1 MPDLQFPISS
11 FIAIS
16 VSLLSSALAITAW
29 NRRTTAGAVS
39 LMFVLLGASIWSF
52 AYSLQQIL
60 VDFNLKVL
68 AGDIT
73 YIGIL
78 TVPTAWFAFGLQY
91 TGKGDWLS
99 TRKAAWLA
107 IMPALTYA
115 GLLTDPLHHQ
125 FYYSFAI
132 QQVNGYALLA
142 IEHGIIFWIHTAYSY
157 ILMLIGTVVL
167 LGASFRTPVIYRRQ
181 AWILVIAALIPWV
194 FNILYLMD
202 LFPLRGIDPT
212 PLAFTMSG
220 LAIIL
225 GVYRFRLLDL
235 TPLARDR
242 IVEVMEDGVVIL
254 DANNRIVDCNPS
266 AGRLLNAGSADL
278 IGMSANKVFS
288 RWNELVEKYNG
299 AVEVN
304 EPIVLQDNNQ
314 LKYYDLRIST
324 LFGSQNRSIGR
335 LILLRETTD
344 ARIAQE
350 ALRDS
355 EAKYRLLVDTSPDA
369 IILTDLEGCL
379 VLYNQVAA
387 QMYGVENNSR
397 LEGISVY
404 DYVVPEDREC
414 ARQYSRE
421 ALRSGTLQQFEYIAK
436 RQDGSRFPAE
446 ISLSTF
452 RDQAGNPKGFVCVM
466 RDVTSRR
473 QSEDEIRRMAIIER
487 NQRETADA
495 LFETSKSLSETLD
508 FETVQDRLL
517 DQVARV
523 VPYDSACMLMVQG
536 DQVVF
541 ARTHG
546 YEKFDPSLPGRL
558 ESFSFDLQS
567 TANLQWMY
575 EHKQPLITAD
585 THGFPGWVRLGD
597 TSYIRSWIGAPI
609 IVRGQVIGFLSLD
622 KTETDFYHPEHALTL
637 AAFAAQAG
645 LAMQNA
651 NLFAET
657 TELLRREQ
665 QLNNILQIIGSS
677 LDLSVVLSDILRLSC
692 ELVGADIGVVGML
705 DKAGE
710 TIAAINTYNLDL
722 EEVDLLVKKGDGLS
736 WEVIEQKKALLLEDY
751 CSHPQARKP
760 LKSYNVQSMLCAP
773 VRSGDEVLGL
783 LIFFTTTPGKKFN
796 ERDIPLAESVGR
808 EAGVSIQNS
817 RLFAAARRRAEE
829 ADTVREAVSAVSSA
843 LELNWVLDQIITN
856 LEKVVPF
863 DSCAV
868 FLQEGD
874 RLRIVAARGFPDVS
888 RVLGK
893 TYTLDNDLTLQAFG
907 SAKAVILPDAS
918 KDPHFVGWG
927 DADHVRGWM
936 GVPLFARGAITGLLT
951 IDSRSVDAYT
961 ESDANLAQAFANQAA
976 IAIENARLFEK
987 VQHLAITDPLTEL
1000 YNRRYFFE
1008 QARREFYR
1016 ARRYGAAMSLMMLD
1030 VDDLKL
1036 VNDTYGHQTGD
1047 QLVEFIGVQC
1057 RAQLRQ
1063 VDIPARYAGDEFIIA
1078 LPETDLEGA
1087 IQVAVRIR
1095 DRITVGFYNDGKN
1108 LIPASVTIGAAEMD
1122 ADCFSLEAL
1131 INRADQALYAAKQ
1144 DGKNRVCAWHDGQ
1157 FDIYDSAPPDMLEKA
1172 PTEII

>member
-1 MPDLQFPISS
+1 MPDLQFPVSS
-11 FIAIS
+11 FIAFAVALIS
-16 VSLLSSALAITAW
+16 FALAVTAW
-29 NRRTTAGAVS
+29 NRRPTAGAVS
-39 LMFVLLGASIWSF
+39 LALVLLGASIWSL
-52 AYSLQQIL
+52 AYGVQQIL
-60 VDFNLKVL
+60 VDFNLKLL

-78 TVPTAWFAFGLQY
+78 TVPTAWFSFGLQY
-91 TGKGDWLS
+91 TGKGGWLS
-99 TRKAAWLA
+99 TRKVAWLA
-107 IMPALTYA
+107 IMPALTFA
-115 GLLTDPLHHQ
+115 SLLTDPLHHQ
-125 FYYSFAI
+125 FYNSIAI

-142 IEHGIIFWIHTAYSY
+142 IDHGIIFWIHTAYSY
-157 ILMLIGTVVL
+157 VLMLIGTVVL
-167 LGASFRTPVIYRRQ
+167 LGASFRTPVLYRRQ
-181 AWILVIAALIPWV
+181 AWILVIAALIPWI
-194 FNILYLMD
+194 FNVLYVMD

-212 PLAFTMSG
+212 PLAFTTSG
-220 LAIIL
+220 LAIVL

-242 IVEVMEDGVVIL
+242 IVEVMEDGVVVL
-254 DANNRIVDCNPS
+254 DVNNRIVDCNPS
-266 AGRLLNAGSADL
+266 AGKLLNADSTNL
-278 IGMSANKVFS
+278 MGMPAEKVFS
-288 RWNELVEKYNG
+288 RWNELVEKYSG

-324 LFGSQNRSIGR
+324 LFGSQNYSIGR

-344 ARIAQE
+344 ARIAQD

-369 IILTDLEGCL
+369 IILTDLDGRL

-387 QMYGVENNSR
+387 QMHGANNSTL

-404 DYVVPEDREC
+404 DFVHPADREC
-414 ARQYSRE
+414 ARQHSRD
-421 ALRSGTLQQFEYIAK
+421 ALNTGSLQQFEYTAQ
-436 RQDGSRFPAE
+436 RQDGTHFPAE

-473 QSEDEIRRMAIIER
+473 QSEDEIRRMAQIER
-487 NQRETADA
+487 NQREIADA

-508 FETVQDRLL
+508 FETVLDRLL

-523 VPYDSACMLMVQG
+523 VPYDSACVLMVQD
-536 DQVVF
+536 DQVFF

-546 YEKFDPSLPGRL
+546 YEKFDSSLPGRL
-558 ESFSFDLQS
+558 EDFCFDLQS

-575 EHKQPLITAD
+575 EHKLPLIIAN
-585 THGFPGWVRLGD
+585 THAFPGWVRLNE
-597 TSYIRSWIGAPI
+597 TSYINSWIGAPI
-609 IVRGQVIGFLSLD
+609 IIRGQVIGFLSLD
-622 KTETDFYHPEHALTL
+622 KIETDFYHPEHELTL

-677 LDLSVVLSDILRLSC
+677 LDLSVVLGDILRLSS
-692 ELVGADIGVVGML
+692 ELVGADVGVLGML
-705 DKAGE
+705 DKEGE
-710 TIAAINTYNLDL
+710 TISAINTFNIDLNDLDAM
-722 EEVDLLVKKGDGLS
+722 VKKGEGLS
-736 WEVIEQKKALLLEDY
+736 WEVIDQKKAMLLEDY
-751 CSHPQARKP
+751 FSHPQAREP

-773 VRSGDEVLGL
+773 VRSGDEVLGVL
-783 LIFFTTTPGKKFN
+783 TFFTTTPDKKFN

-829 ADTVREAVSAVSSA
+829 AETVREAVSAVSSA

-874 RLRIVAARGFPDVS
+874 RLRIVAARGFPDIS

-893 TYTLDNDLTLQAFG
+893 TYTLDNDLTLQAFR

-918 KDPHFVGWG
+918 QDPRFAGWG

-1016 ARRYGAAMSLMMLD
+1016 ARRYGAAMSLIMLD

-1078 LPETDLEGA
+1078 LPETNLEGT
-1087 IQVAVRIR
+1087 IQVAIRIR
-1095 DRITVGFYNDGKN
+1095 DRITGGFYTDGKN
-1108 LIPASVTIGAAEMD
+1108 LIPASVTIGASEMD
-1122 ADCFSLEAL
+1122 SDCFSLETL

-1144 DGKNRVCAWHDGQ
+1144 AGKNRVCAWNDGQ

-1172 PTEII
+1172 PTETI